1 MWNGEILRGL
11 STVEAPSLRIQY
23 SLRAYKA
30 GLIREKEKNSSP
42 SSQER
47 VAQLLEW
54 SIIRELSRLTTTGPP
69 SSFSV
74 AGSSEETSSPIEY
87 GEEDPLIQIREFFL
101 WWAKREERRESDIP
115 VGVYQDKLVI
125 DKWRIND
132 LYDSK
137 DGLTW
142 ILWKE
147 SCLFLMGHYANMCRA
162 ISEWKIIYKNGRL
175 SELSDG
181 LNLSHHNS

>member
-1 MWNGEILRGL
+1 MWNGGILRGL

-30 GLIREKEKNSSP
+30 GLVREKEKNSSP

-101 WWAKREERRESDIP
+101 
-115 VGVYQDKLVI
+115 
-125 DKWRIND
+125 
-132 LYDSK
+132 
-137 DGLTW
+137 
-142 ILWKE
+142 
-147 SCLFLMGHYANMCRA
+147 
-162 ISEWKIIYKNGRL
+162 
-175 SELSDG
+175 
-181 LNLSHHNS
+181 